1 MSPSC
6 SRLLETR
13 GFVNIKEHAYDIPLD
28 SQHTDGLYYK
38 IVENWIAGLEA
49 YALEVLAGTTEVTGL
64 ETLLLCAA
72 ARKEF
77 RENKPHGYLKRSVAL
92 E

>member
-1 MSPSC
+1 M
-6 SRLLETR
+6 
-13 GFVNIKEHAYDIPLD
+13 NIKEHAYDIPLD

-72 ARKEF
+72 ACKEF

>member
-28 SQHTDGLYYK
+28 SQHTDSLYYK

-72 ARKEF
+72 ARKEIK
-77 RENKPHGYLKRSVAL
+77 ENKPHGYLKRFIAL

>member
-1 MSPSC
+1 M
-6 SRLLETR
+6 
-13 GFVNIKEHAYDIPLD
+13 NIKEHAYDIPLD
-28 SQHTDGLYYK
+28 SQHTDSLYYK

-72 ARKEF
+72 ARKEIK
-77 RENKPHGYLKRSVAL
+77 ENKPHGYLKRSVAL

>member
-1 MSPSC
+1 M
-6 SRLLETR
+6 
-13 GFVNIKEHAYDIPLD
+13 NITEHSYDIPLG

-38 IVENWIAGLEA
+38 IVENWIAGFEA

>member
-1 MSPSC
+1 MPPSC
-6 SRLLETR
+6 SRLLETQ
-13 GFVNIKEHAYDIPLD
+13 GFVNITEHSYDIPLD

-38 IVENWIAGLEA
+38 IVENWIAGFEA
-49 YALEVLAGTTEVTGL
+49 YALEVLAGTTGVTSL
-64 ETLLLCAA
+64 EILLLCAD

-77 RENKPHGYLKRSVAL
+77 RENKPHGFLKRFVAL